1 MANIDSSNF
10 INNSILSYVLFYWS
24 PNAVRSIFFSCSSEA
39 ERFLLRLIR
48 NHIVKWTSNFD
59 VLTFAWFEFDAKWQ
73 MNALATYLQAQ
84 SVYLWSTVH
93 IRPACARQKCRFIVN
108 TSLFNN
114 QQQKQ
119 SIIFQEPP
127 TKLTWLLSLYL
138 MKFIKTCIYSIFC
151 WYHRVSHW
159 RRSRSLICLHHFTTN
174 TAHTEQ
180 FHLLW
185 LLFAHICVVN
195 WPTN

>member
-24 PNAVRSIFFSCSSEA
+24 PNAVRSKFFSCSSEA

-93 IRPACARQKCRFIVN
+93 IRPEMSFHCQYQFVQQSATKTIHNIPRTTHEIDLIIVVV
-108 TSLFNN
+108 FD
-114 QQQKQ
+114 
-119 SIIFQEPP
+119 E
-127 TKLTWLLSLYL
+127 
-138 MKFIKTCIYSIFC
+138 IY
-151 WYHRVSHW
+151 
-159 RRSRSLICLHHFTTN
+159 
-174 TAHTEQ
+174 
-180 FHLLW
+180 
-185 LLFAHICVVN
+185 
-195 WPTN
+195 